1 MLLANTPVGPA
12 PARSNAATCCFRKSL
27 LRWRWLSGPFRNWMR
42 RNSRITV
49 LAASA
54 AAALPAASVEA
65 AAGRNARL
73 VIEPAWYQTCGR
85 KMETAPIPEKPE
97 PGKSSI
103 HRGDAEN
110 AEISAEKTKQKQ
122 ARRKGQDSHLPRGAR
137 GGSGDR
143 GGNTARRGHFGGH
156 AHSLLHAARVGAVF
170 SGDVE
175 GRAVIDGGADD
186 RNAERDVHGF
196 FEVDQFHR
204 DVALIVVHGDDQVK
218 GAANRLQENRVG
230 SVRPAAGNAL
240 GARGSDRWDDDSLF
254 LVAEKAMLAGVRVQ
268 AADGDARP
276 RA

>member
-1 MLLANTPVGPA
+1 MVLENTPVGPA
-12 PARSNAATCCFRKSL
+12 PARSKAAICCFRKSL

-122 ARRKGQDSHLPRGAR
+122 ARRKGQDSHTFPGAR
-137 GGSGDR
+137 AEG
-143 GGNTARRGHFGGH
+143 AEIAEEIRRV
-156 AHSLLHAARVGAVF
+156 AA
-170 SGDVE
+170 
-175 GRAVIDGGADD
+175 I
-186 RNAERDVHGF
+186 
-196 FEVDQFHR
+196 
-204 DVALIVVHGDDQVK
+204 L
-218 GAANRLQENRVG
+218 AATRIACFML
-230 SVRPAAGNAL
+230 
-240 GARGSDRWDDDSLF
+240 RGSARFFPAMS
-254 LVAEKAMLAGVRVQ
+254 KAV
-268 AADGDARP
+268 P
-276 RA
+276 